1 MIQTAQRDSTKGG
14 LCQWSLWQKITLLLW
29 LPITDSVT
37 KQLSRPVTYNARTMS
52 RGAQLGFSKNSSS
65 TYIHGFKGSFSYSCK
80 SYRASPRPEKRKK
93 KKFPLRCCIVGQC
106 KRKILNTFSKAPV
119 LSQDVSFC
127 CSITFH
133 PFFTGLILNA
143 GIKEA
148 SKSWREADV
157 CWGWHRWNE
166 AHFSADQPTSLF
178 SLPLSLNVSV
188 SRCERTWQPGTPSNT
203 WLLWINKK
211 QLILEAAC
219 CISLQLMR
227 PPMAWDK

>member
-1 MIQTAQRDSTKGG
+1 MV
-14 LCQWSLWQKITLLLW
+14 
-29 LPITDSVT
+29 SVT
-37 KQLSRPVTYNARTMS
+37 ENYSTPLTSNHRHCDKATFSACNVQCKDNVSGRSIRVFEKTPVPLTSTASKGPSPIHANPIEPAPWPEKKKEVSPQMLHCGSVQT
-52 RGAQLGFSKNSSS
+52 KNSQH
-65 TYIHGFKGSFSYSCK
+65 IFKGAPF
-80 SYRASPRPEKRKK
+80 SPRMSPSVALSL
-93 KKFPLRCCIVGQC
+93 F
-106 KRKILNTFSKAPV
+106 IL
-119 LSQDVSFC
+119 
-127 CSITFH
+127 
-133 PFFTGLILNA
+133 FFTGLILNA

-157 CWGWHRWNE
+157 WWGWHRWNE

-188 SRCERTWQPGTPSNT
+188 SRCERTWQPGIPSNT

-211 QLILEAAC
+211 QLILEAVC